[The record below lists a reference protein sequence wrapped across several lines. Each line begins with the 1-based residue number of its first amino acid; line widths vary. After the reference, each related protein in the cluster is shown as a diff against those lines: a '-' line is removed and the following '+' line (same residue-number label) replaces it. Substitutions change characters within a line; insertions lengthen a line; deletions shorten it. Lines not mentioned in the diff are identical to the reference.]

1 MQERRH
7 LDLVYNFGSH
17 LTDTYKPAS
26 DPALS
31 DPSLRQRL
39 RSNREVALSRLEE
52 VITKF
57 AKRQDDT
64 EEQERIKR
72 LEKDGK
78 EKEEHKA
85 ENGEEN
91 KEENGVAEKK
101 DDDKEGEEV
110 EEEEEDEDEDDESS
124 DPDIEEEIQASTQQ
138 DGPDDDENE
147 EDESNEVDQ
156 TCNGTN
162 KEDQTDEVSGS
173 VSAGEE
179 GSVKE
184 EDEEPVTSRIQ
195 HSPSQS
201 EPPRTDNQ
209 RPLSNGNLAKLEES
223 VDSTNHVSVVLVS
236 NSKIT
241 ADSADAPL
249 VEANGV
255 LLLPSPAVVVE
266 KCDTQTNGTSP
277 PPSPRTTRGQK
288 RKRAEIASVDS
299 QNTKHIIIHDNETEI
314 PLDMGV
320 FTCGSP
326 QQAES
331 TRVDTPTQEIVSSSQ
346 STPPPKKNK

>member
-1 MQERRH
+1 M
-7 LDLVYNFGSH
+7 
-17 LTDTYKPAS
+17 
-26 DPALS
+26 
-31 DPSLRQRL
+31 
-39 RSNREVALSRLEE
+39 
-52 VITKF
+52 
-57 AKRQDDT
+57 
-64 EEQERIKR
+64 
-72 LEKDGK
+72 
-78 EKEEHKA
+78 
-85 ENGEEN
+85 
-91 KEENGVAEKK
+91 
-101 DDDKEGEEV
+101 
-110 EEEEEDEDEDDESS
+110 
-124 DPDIEEEIQASTQQ
+124 
-138 DGPDDDENE
+138 
-147 EDESNEVDQ
+147 DQ
-156 TCNGTN
+156 TMMRMRKT
-162 KEDQTDEVSGS
+162 KVMRWIKHATAPTRRTRRTRYQEAFLQ
-173 VSAGEE
+173 GEE

-184 EDEEPVTSRIQ
+184 EDEEPVTSGF
-195 HSPSQS
+195 S
-201 EPPRTDNQ
+201 
-209 RPLSNGNLAKLEES
+209 PLSDERASHKCPRCPTSPAPDTAPANQSHRGL
-223 VDSTNHVSVVLVS
+223 TTRGRFVLVS

-288 RKRAEIASVDS
+288 RKRAEIASGDS

>member
-1 MQERRH
+1 MM
-7 LDLVYNFGSH
+7 
-17 LTDTYKPAS
+17 
-26 DPALS
+26 
-31 DPSLRQRL
+31 
-39 RSNREVALSRLEE
+39 
-52 VITKF
+52 TK
-57 AKRQDDT
+57 K
-64 EEQERIKR
+64 EKR
-72 LEKDGK
+72 L
-78 EKEEHKA
+78 
-85 ENGEEN
+85 
-91 KEENGVAEKK
+91 
-101 DDDKEGEEV
+101 

-184 EDEEPVTSRIQ
+184 EDEEPVTSGFSPLSDESKSQVSPLSDIPCPR

-223 VDSTNHVSVVLVS
+223 VDSTNHVSVVLPQ
-236 NSKIT
+236 NHEG
-241 ADSADAPL
+241 P
-249 VEANGV
+249 E
-255 LLLPSPAVVVE
+255 E
-266 KCDTQTNGTSP
+266 E
-277 PPSPRTTRGQK
+277 
-288 RKRAEIASVDS
+288 KRAEIASVDS